1 MPTTSMYLYY
11 NIKAPKMRKYC
22 CGSKSFLKKFRT
34 EHSLFLGEKIC
45 SRANANGETF
55 MEKCFRNNAGALKY
69 I

>member
-1 MPTTSMYLYY
+1 
-11 NIKAPKMRKYC
+11 MRKYC
-22 CGSKSFLKKFRT
+22 YGSKSFLKKFRT

-45 SRANANGETF
+45 SRASVNGETF